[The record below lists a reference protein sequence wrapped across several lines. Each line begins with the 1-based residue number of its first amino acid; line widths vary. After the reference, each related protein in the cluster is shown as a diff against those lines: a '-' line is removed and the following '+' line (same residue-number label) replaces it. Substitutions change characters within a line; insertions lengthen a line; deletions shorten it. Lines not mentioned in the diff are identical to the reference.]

1 MNGRLLEYH
10 SHSLSLGAAGAGAVA
25 VALRPV
31 ISLSALAEEEE
42 EFDTPWLRQLGGRK
56 IKTIKPGDNT
66 YTAEAFIEEIH
77 NEPRH
82 RRKHASERKH
92 GHSPTSLLSLRAS
105 SDPKFRRGQSLPGPY
120 LLRISD
126 RQIDR

>member
-66 YTAEAFIEEIH
+66 RQKRLLKKFTTNLVIAE
-77 NEPRH
+77 NMR
-82 RRKHASERKH
+82 ASASTDMTFTH
-92 GHSPTSLLSLRAS
+92 FTSLLSLRHPIPNFVEVSHFAVHI
-105 SDPKFRRGQSLPGPY
+105 F
-120 LLRISD
+120 
-126 RQIDR
+126 